1 MEKENPFR
9 CCLYCGKE
17 IEPDRHSTSNFCRYD
32 EGGLDAECREKFRRG
47 FTPEE
52 YHRRCEINRRKPIRN
67 HVVKSAIA
75 ERLAE
80 KRRDNNTFHKC
91 KLGEFKDTKGKP
103 LCNAMFMAPPNT
115 LYCPGT
121 NHRDRYNS
129 LKTQE
134 RIRERR
140 NKKS

>member
-1 MEKENPFR
+1 
-9 CCLYCGKE
+9 
-17 IEPDRHSTSNFCRYD
+17 
-32 EGGLDAECREKFRRG
+32 
-47 FTPEE
+47 
-52 YHRRCEINRRKPIRN
+52 
-67 HVVKSAIA
+67 
-75 ERLAE
+75 
-80 KRRDNNTFHKC
+80 
-91 KLGEFKDTKGKP
+91 
-103 LCNAMFMAPPNT
+103 MFMAPPNT